1 MTTQF
6 RFEEPLALFL
16 LFIIPLWAYWNRLDK
31 KSTILYSSIGYLKT
45 IHPKGLSRA
54 LYISPA
60 LRCLTVFFIILS
72 LARPQQGQTTRE
84 VSTKGVDIVLA
95 VDASGS
101 MRALDFK
108 KDEQRITR
116 LEALK
121 DVASEFI
128 QKRQQDRIGLVA
140 FGQEA
145 FTQCPLTLDQNIL
158 LSFLSQLTVG
168 IAGDSTAIGSA
179 LGIAVKRLKD
189 LESKSKIIILLTD
202 GRNNAG
208 TLAPIQGAE
217 IAKALGIKVYTIGVG
232 SRGKAPFLVNTL
244 FGQRYVYQNVDLDE
258 NTLKEIAKITGAAYF
273 RATDLKSLQ
282 NIYNQIDRLEKTE
295 VKTLEYSRYFELFP
309 YFLIP
314 GLLLFA
320 LETIT
325 SQTRYQQIP

>member
-16 LFIIPLWAYWNRLDK
+16 LLIIPLWISWNRLDK
-31 KSTILYSSIGYLKT
+31 KPTILYSSIGHLKSLR
-45 IHPKGLSRA
+45 PKGFSGAFYLS
-54 LYISPA
+54 PT
-60 LRCLTVFFIILS
+60 LRCLAVFFIILS

-128 QKRQQDRIGLVA
+128 QKREQDRIGLVA

-189 LESKSKIIILLTD
+189 LESKSKVIILLTD
-202 GRNNAG
+202 GRSNAG
-208 TLAPIQGAE
+208 VLAPIQGAE

-232 SRGKAPFLVNTL
+232 SRGKAPFLVDTM

-258 NTLKEIAKITGAAYF
+258 DTLKEIAKITGATYF
-273 RATDLKSLQ
+273 RATDLESLK
-282 NIYNQIDRLEKTE
+282 NIYEQIDKLEKTD

-314 GLLLFA
+314 GLFLFA